1 MKKDKIGILLRVS
14 SDIQQTDG
22 GGLEVQKNMGLEMS
36 KKLGLKPIIFN
47 EGSQSSYQI
56 ELEERVVLV
65 ELLDEISKGNIT
77 NIWVYNSDRL
87 GRSTQSW
94 WSIYK
99 VLLDSGTK
107 VFVGSSPKP
116 YDLDNPIDEF
126 QMGILSLVSQYDNK
140 LRRMRSVMGKRNS
153 LKNGNTFIGGTKPFG
168 YDVKNK
174 KLIPNE
180 GEKKVLNKIFKMYR
194 DGESTVD
201 IKTYLD
207 TKTEY
212 LPKRSKSGWNLGT
225 IQKMLGNSLY
235 KGVQKWEWKEM
246 VSGKSKVVD
255 TILVK
260 TPQIVPTKLWDEV
273 QIKLLENQ
281 KNRNIDK
288 KNISLLDGL
297 IFCKSC
303 GVRLSVK
310 GGVRRTNHLYSCRSV
325 EYKWKNPIKWGEKH
339 KQCSLKKSLRVEETD
354 TQILN
359 HLINIIKESKSVR
372 ENFKVKNLN
381 PKFDEVKNL
390 KKESE
395 KRIKYINDKKKIYK
409 GYENNVIDIEVE
421 ILTNQIDKKKG
432 KQMVSKISKM
442 MEDLNDEIKRLEK
455 ELWMYQN
462 STEWIDWLNQMFLEI
477 ESVRDYTLEKKQQ
490 FLNEYLN
497 KIDVEYLTDEQSHR
511 LDFEFKY
518 PIVDD
523 KLNQFGFDE
532 KGNRTYKIEDGLKT
546 STFKVQLKKTY
557 KSKIKED
564 KRSELNKL
572 ISELKVGKSLS
583 LNQISKELND
593 RGYTTPTNKV
603 WNKSNL
609 SIYIKRMKV
618 DVGK

>member
-1 MKKDKIGILLRVS
+1 MKNLLILL
-14 SDIQQTDG
+14 
-22 GGLEVQKNMGLEMS
+22 
-36 KKLGLKPIIFN
+36 
-47 EGSQSSYQI
+47 
-56 ELEERVVLV
+56 
-65 ELLDEISKGNIT
+65 
-77 NIWVYNSDRL
+77 
-87 GRSTQSW
+87 
-94 WSIYK
+94 
-99 VLLDSGTK
+99 
-107 VFVGSSPKP
+107 
-116 YDLDNPIDEF
+116 
-126 QMGILSLVSQYDNK
+126 
-140 LRRMRSVMGKRNS
+140 
-153 LKNGNTFIGGTKPFG
+153 FIP
-168 YDVKNK
+168 
-174 KLIPNE
+174 
-180 GEKKVLNKIFKMYR
+180 
-194 DGESTVD
+194 
-201 IKTYLD
+201 
-207 TKTEY
+207 
-212 LPKRSKSGWNLGT
+212 
-225 IQKMLGNSLY
+225 
-235 KGVQKWEWKEM
+235 
-246 VSGKSKVVD
+246 
-255 TILVK
+255 
-260 TPQIVPTKLWDEV
+260 
-273 QIKLLENQ
+273 
-281 KNRNIDK
+281 
-288 KNISLLDGL
+288 
-297 IFCKSC
+297 
-303 GVRLSVK
+303 
-310 GGVRRTNHLYSCRSV
+310 
-325 EYKWKNPIKWGEKH
+325 
-339 KQCSLKKSLRVEETD
+339 
-354 TQILN
+354 
-359 HLINIIKESKSVR
+359 
-372 ENFKVKNLN
+372 
-381 PKFDEVKNL
+381 
-390 KKESE
+390 
-395 KRIKYINDKKKIYK
+395 KKKIYK

-546 STFKVQLKKTY
+546 STFKVQLKNTY